1 MPSFVPFRSCRA
13 AALSFVAAV
22 SAAVPLTHAFGQDA
36 PVQQAAS
43 GFGTMAPIVVT
54 PTLFP
59 VPPTEIGSDVTVI
72 TADDIA
78 RKQARTLPDA
88 LKDVPGLNV
97 VQTGGPVGQT
107 SVFIRGTNSY
117 HTKVLVD
124 GIDVTDP
131 STPNGAFD
139 FSQIPT
145 WDIERIEVLRGPQSG
160 LYGSDAIG
168 GVISII
174 TKTGKGPTKFDGM
187 AEGGSFATFNQAA
200 GVSGSQGRANYD
212 LNFVHLRT
220 ADLPVTPTNLLTP
233 GEARNDDF
241 YSNKNYSGKV
251 GAQLTDNFSVNAVGR
266 YIDTL
271 TRTTT
276 DTFSIAPFTGV
287 PEGTQSPTATHDLFM
302 RGEAKLLSFDGALEN
317 SFGVAYTHYLR
328 SNTDIDPNNAPSTV
342 SGRRTKLNWLST
354 LHLAEEHTV
363 VLGLEDET
371 DRIANSGVT
380 PNVRDRA
387 GFAELHTLIVP
398 RLYGTASVRVDDNS
412 NFGKAATWRVAP
424 AYSVPVT
431 DTLLKAS
438 YGTGFKAPMLTQL
451 YVQPSANPNLQP
463 EKSRG
468 WDAGFE
474 QPLLADKLRFGA
486 TYFHNRIKNLISFAP
501 TFPFKNI
508 NINQATTYG
517 VESFVAVKP
526 LPNVNLRA
534 DYTYTVARND
544 NTGSELLRRPKNKV
558 SLDADWTPIDP
569 LTLTGEILRVDT
581 WLDSTRDNPTIFTA
595 QAAPYTL
602 VNLAAEYRATTN
614 ATFFGRVNN
623 LLDRHYQEPLGFLQP
638 ELAVIAGIRVTWG
651 GEAASDPN

>member
-1 MPSFVPFRSCRA
+1 MSSPIPFSSRRV
-13 AALSFVAAV
+13 AALSLVLV
-22 SAAVPLTHAFGQDA
+22 LSAVPLAGASAQDA
-36 PVQQAAS
+36 PVQEAAS
-43 GFGTMAPIVVT
+43 SFGTMQPIVVT

-59 VPPTEIGSDVTVI
+59 VPPAEIGSDVTVI

-97 VQTGGPVGQT
+97 VQTGGSVGET
-107 SVFIRGTNSY
+107 SVFIRGTNSN

-124 GIDVTDP
+124 GIDVSDP
-131 STPNGAFD
+131 SAPNGAFD

-168 GVISII
+168 GVINII
-174 TKTGKGPTKFDGM
+174 TKTGKGPAQFNGM
-187 AEGGSFATFNQAA
+187 VEGGSFATFNQAA

-212 LNFVHLRT
+212 FNFVHLRT

-241 YSNKNYSGKV
+241 YSNKNYAGKV
-251 GAQLTDNFSVNAVGR
+251 GAQLTDNFSLNWVGR
-266 YIDTL
+266 YVDSL

-276 DTFSIAPFTGV
+276 DTFSVAPFTGV
-287 PEGTQSPTATHDLFM
+287 PEASQSPTWTHDFFT

-317 SFGVAYTHYLR
+317 SFGVGYTHYLR
-328 SNTDIDPNNAPSTV
+328 SNIDIDPANLPSTV
-342 SGRRTKLNWLST
+342 SGGRTKLNWLGT
-354 LHLAEEHTV
+354 LHVAEERTV

-371 DRIANSGVT
+371 DRIANNGVT
-380 PNVRDRA
+380 PSVRNRA

-412 NFGKAATWRVAP
+412 AFGKTATWRLAS

-431 DTLLKAS
+431 DTRLKAS
-438 YGTGFKAPMLTQL
+438 YGTGFKAPTLTQL
-451 YVQPSANPNLQP
+451 YVGASANPKLQP

-474 QPLLADKLRFGA
+474 QPLLADRLRIGA
-486 TYFHNRIKNLISFAP
+486 TYFHNSIKNLITFAP
-501 TFPFKNI
+501 TFPFQNV
-508 NINQATTYG
+508 NVNQATTYG

-526 LPNVNLRA
+526 LPNLDLRA
-534 DYTYTVARND
+534 DYTYTVARSD
-544 NTGSELLRRPKNKV
+544 NTGSELLRRPKNKA

-569 LTLTGEILRVDT
+569 LTLTGEILRVGT

-595 QAAPYTL
+595 QASPYTL
-602 VNLAAEYRATTN
+602 VNLAAEYRVNAN
-614 ATFFGRVNN
+614 ATFFSRINN

-638 ELAVIAGIRVTWG
+638 GFTIISGIRVSWG
-651 GEAASDPN
+651 GAPASDTN

>member
-1 MPSFVPFRSCRA
+1 MPSPISFGSRRV
-13 AALSFVAAV
+13 AALSLVLV
-22 SAAVPLTHAFGQDA
+22 LSAVPFTRAFAQNA
-36 PVQQAAS
+36 PTQQAAS
-43 GFGTMAPIVVT
+43 SFGTMQPIVVT

-59 VPPTEIGSDVTVI
+59 TPSAEIGSDVTVI
-72 TADDIA
+72 TDDDIA

-97 VQTGGPVGQT
+97 VQTGGSIGQT
-107 SVFIRGTNSY
+107 SVFIRGTNSN

-145 WDIERIEVLRGPQSG
+145 WDIKRIEVLRGPQSG

-168 GVISII
+168 GVINIT
-174 TKTGKGPTKFDGM
+174 TKTGKGPAQFNGM
-187 AEGGSFATFNQAA
+187 IEGGSYSTFNQAA

-220 ADLPVTPTNLLTP
+220 ADLPVTPTTLLPP

-241 YSNKNYSGKV
+241 YSNKNYAGKV
-251 GAQLTDNFSVNAVGR
+251 GAQLTDNFSVNVVGR
-266 YIDTL
+266 YVDTL
-271 TRTTT
+271 TRTTP

-287 PEGTQSPTATHDLFM
+287 PEGTQSPTWTHDFFT
-302 RGEAKLLSFDGALEN
+302 RGEAKLLSFDGMLEN

-328 SNTDIDPNNAPSTV
+328 SNTDIDSTNLPTTV
-342 SGRRTKLNWLST
+342 SGGRAKLNWLST
-354 LHLAEEHTV
+354 LHLTEDRTV
-363 VLGLEDET
+363 LLGLEDET
-371 DRIANSGVT
+371 DRLANNGAT
-380 PNVRDRA
+380 PNVRNRA

-412 NFGKAATWRVAP
+412 NFGKAVTWRVAP
-424 AYSVPVT
+424 AYSVPLT

-438 YGTGFKAPMLTQL
+438 YGTGFKAPALYQL
-451 YVQPSANPNLQP
+451 YVGTSANRHLQP

-474 QPLLADKLRFGA
+474 QPLPGDQVHFGA
-486 TYFHNRIKNLISFAP
+486 TYFHNSIVDLITFAP
-501 TFPFKNI
+501 TSPFQNMNI
-508 NINQATTYG
+508 NHATTYG
-517 VESFVAVKP
+517 VESFVSYKP
-526 LPNVNLRA
+526 VPSLNLRA
-534 DYTYTVARND
+534 DYTYTIARSD
-544 NTGSELLRRPKNKV
+544 NTGSELLRRPKNKA
-558 SLDADWTPIDP
+558 SLDADWTPIDA

-602 VNLAAEYRATTN
+602 VNLAGEYRITSN
-614 ATFFGRVNN
+614 ASFFSRINN

-638 ELAVIAGIRVTWG
+638 GFTIISGIRVSWG
-651 GEAASDPN
+651 GAPASDPN

>member
-1 MPSFVPFRSCRA
+1 MSSPISFPSRRV
-13 AALSFVAAV
+13 AALSLVLV
-22 SAAVPLTHAFGQDA
+22 LSAAPLTCAFAQDA
-36 PVQQAAS
+36 STQQATS
-43 GFGTMAPIVVT
+43 GFGTMQPIVVT

-59 VPPTEIGSDVTVI
+59 VPPVQIGSDVTVI
-72 TADDIA
+72 TGDEIE
-78 RKQARTLPDA
+78 RKQERTLPSA

-97 VQTGGPVGQT
+97 VQTGGSVGQT
-107 SVFIRGTNSY
+107 SVFIRGTNSN

-168 GVISII
+168 GVINIV
-174 TKTGKGPTKFDGM
+174 TKTGKGPAQFNGM
-187 AEGGSFATFNQAA
+187 AEGGSYATFNQAA
-200 GVSGSQGRANYD
+200 GVSGSQGRANY
-212 LNFVHLRT
+212 NFNVVHLRT
-220 ADLPVTPTNLLTP
+220 ADLPVTPSDLLQP

-251 GAQLTDNFSVNAVGR
+251 GAQLTDNFSVSAVGR
-266 YIDTL
+266 YVDTL
-271 TRTTT
+271 TRTTS

-287 PEGTQSPTATHDLFM
+287 PEGTQSPTWTHDFFT

-328 SNTDIDPNNAPSTV
+328 SNVDIDPNNLPSTE
-342 SGRRTKLNWLST
+342 SGGRAKLNWLGT
-354 LHLAEEHTV
+354 LHLAEERTV

-371 DRIANSGVT
+371 DRLANKGLT

-412 NFGKAATWRVAP
+412 NFGQAATWRVAP

-438 YGTGFKAPMLTQL
+438 YGTGFKAPTLFQL
-451 YVQPSANPNLQP
+451 YVGTSANRNLQP

-474 QPLLADKLRFGA
+474 QPLSGDQVRFGA
-486 TYFHNRIKNLISFAP
+486 TYFHNRIKDLITFGPAPAFQNL
-501 TFPFKNI
+501 

-517 VESFVAVKP
+517 VETFVSYKP
-526 LPNVNLRA
+526 TATLDLRA

-544 NTGSELLRRPKNKV
+544 NTGSELVRRPENKA
-558 SLDADWTPIDP
+558 SLQASWTPWQP
-569 LTLTGEILRVDT
+569 LTLSGEILYTST

-602 VNLAAEYRATTN
+602 VNLDGEYRVTSN
-614 ATFFGRVNN
+614 ATFFGRINN

-638 ELAVIAGIRVTWG
+638 GLTAIAGIRVSWG
-651 GEAASDPN
+651 GAPAGSAN

>member
-1 MPSFVPFRSCRA
+1 MSSPVPFGSRRVTALSLVLVLSVVPLTRA
-13 AALSFVAAV
+13 AA
-22 SAAVPLTHAFGQDA
+22 QEA

-43 GFGTMAPIVVT
+43 GFGTMQPIVVT

-59 VPPTEIGSDVTVI
+59 VPPAEIGSDVTVI
-72 TADDIA
+72 TGDEIE
-78 RKQARTLPDA
+78 RKQERTLPDA

-97 VQTGGPVGQT
+97 VQTGGSVGQT
-107 SVFIRGTNSY
+107 SVFIRGTDSN

-168 GVISII
+168 GVINII
-174 TKTGKGPTKFDGM
+174 TKTGKGPALFNGM

-200 GVSGSQGRANYD
+200 GVSGSQGRTNYNF
-212 LNFVHLRT
+212 NFVHLRT
-220 ADLPVTPTNLLTP
+220 ADLPVTPTDLLAP

-251 GAQLTDNFSVNAVGR
+251 GAQLTDNFSVSAVGR
-266 YIDTL
+266 YVDTL

-287 PEGTQSPTATHDLFM
+287 PEGTQSPTWTHDFFT
-302 RGEAKLLSFDGALEN
+302 RGEAKLLSLDGALVN
-317 SFGVAYTHYLR
+317 SFGVGYTHYLR
-328 SNTDIDPNNAPSTV
+328 SNVDVDPNNLPSTV
-342 SGRRTKLNWLST
+342 SGSRTKLNWLGT
-354 LHLAEEHTV
+354 LHVAEERTV

-371 DRIANSGVT
+371 DRIANNGVT

-412 NFGKAATWRVAP
+412 TFGKATTWRVVP

-438 YGTGFKAPMLTQL
+438 YGTGFKAPTLTQL
-451 YVQPSANPNLQP
+451 YVQPSENPKLQP

-486 TYFHNRIKNLISFAP
+486 TYFHNSIKNLITFAP
-501 TFPFKNI
+501 AFPFQNI
-508 NINQATTYG
+508 NVNQATTYG
-517 VESFVAVKP
+517 LESFVAVEP
-526 LPNVNLRA
+526 LSNLDLRV
-534 DYTYTVARND
+534 DYTYTVARSD
-544 NTGSELLRRPKNKV
+544 NTGSELLRRPKNKA

-602 VNLAAEYRATTN
+602 VNLAAAYRINPN

-623 LLDRHYQEPLGFLQP
+623 LLDQHYQEPLGFLQP
-638 ELAVIAGIRVTWG
+638 SLTVIAGIRVSWG
-651 GEAASDPN
+651 GEAANGSN

>member
-1 MPSFVPFRSCRA
+1 MSSPIPFGSRRV
-13 AALSFVAAV
+13 AALSLVLV
-22 SAAVPLTHAFGQDA
+22 LSAIPLTRAFAQDA

-43 GFGTMAPIVVT
+43 GFGTMQPIVVT

-59 VPPTEIGSDVTVI
+59 VPPAEIGSDVTVI

-97 VQTGGPVGQT
+97 VQTGGSVGQT
-107 SVFIRGTNSY
+107 SVFIRGTNSN

-145 WDIERIEVLRGPQSG
+145 WDIKRIEVLRGPQSG

-168 GVISII
+168 GVINII
-174 TKTGKGPTKFDGM
+174 TKTGKGPALFNGM

-212 LNFVHLRT
+212 FNFVHLRT
-220 ADLPVTPTNLLTP
+220 ADLPVTPTNLLQP

-241 YSNKNYSGKV
+241 YSNKNYAGKV
-251 GAQLTDNFSVNAVGR
+251 GAQLTDNFSVNIIGR
-266 YIDTL
+266 YVDTL
-271 TRTTT
+271 TRTTA

-287 PEGTQSPTATHDLFM
+287 PEGTQSPTWTHDFFT

-328 SNTDIDPNNAPSTV
+328 SNTDIDPTNLPSTV
-342 SGRRTKLNWLST
+342 SGGRTKLNWLST
-354 LHLAEEHTV
+354 LHLAEERTV

-371 DRIANSGVT
+371 DRIANNGVT
-380 PNVRDRA
+380 PSVRDRA

-412 NFGKAATWRVAP
+412 AFGKTATWRVAP
-424 AYSVPVT
+424 AYFVPGT
-431 DTLLKAS
+431 DTQLKAS
-438 YGTGFKAPMLTQL
+438 YGTGFKAPTLTQL
-451 YVQPSANPNLQP
+451 DVGASANPKLQP

-474 QPLLADKLRFGA
+474 QPLLADKLRVGA
-486 TYFHNRIKNLISFAP
+486 TYFHNSIKNLITFAP
-501 TFPFKNI
+501 TSPFQNI

-526 LPNVNLRA
+526 LPTVDLRA
-534 DYTYTVARND
+534 DYTYTVARSD
-544 NTGSELLRRPKNKV
+544 KTGSELLRRPKNKA
-558 SLDADWTPIDP
+558 SFDASWTPIDP
-569 LTLTGEILRVDT
+569 LTLTGEILRVGT

-595 QAAPYTL
+595 QASPYTL
-602 VNLAAEYRATTN
+602 VNLAAEYRANAN
-614 ATFFGRVNN
+614 ATFFGRINN

-638 ELAVIAGIRVTWG
+638 SLTVVAGIRVSWG
-651 GEAASDPN
+651 GEPAGDPN